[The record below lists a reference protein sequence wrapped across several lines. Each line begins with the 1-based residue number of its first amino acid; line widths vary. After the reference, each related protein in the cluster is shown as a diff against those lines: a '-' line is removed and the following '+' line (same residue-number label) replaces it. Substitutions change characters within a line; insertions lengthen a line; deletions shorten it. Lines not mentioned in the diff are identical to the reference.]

1 MTTSANLNRWQVLH
15 FKFESAKAEYE
26 EMTSYSDT
34 PMESAYAMS
43 PYVVEGCA
51 YIYIAVQ
58 SDDIS
63 EAITFIFNHVDEK
76 QLVIEGIE
84 WGRP

>member
-1 MTTSANLNRWQVLH
+1 M
-15 FKFESAKAEYE
+15 KAEYE

-43 PYVVEGCA
+43 PYVVDGCA

-63 EAITFIFNHVDEK
+63 EAITFIFNHVSDK
-76 QLVIEGIE
+76 QLGKVCKTP
-84 WGRP
+84 GRMLSRFTALR